1 MQVYIDGSA
10 VRLNKRDYVGQG
22 GEGAVYAHGDKAIK
36 LYADPRKMIPVAKIV
51 ELAEIA
57 DNRVVRPLD
66 VVADGHG
73 APVGYTMAYV
83 RDAIA
88 LCQTFP
94 RAFREREG
102 LDWKAVDHLVR
113 ELQQGVAGV
122 HAAGV
127 LIVDL
132 NEMNFL
138 VTPGFGEV
146 RFIDADS
153 YQTASFPATAL
164 MESVRDRHMAN
175 PRAFTEL
182 TDWFA
187 FAVVS
192 FQMWCG
198 LHPYKGK
205 HPKLKGFDARMLA
218 NVSVF
223 DPSVRVPKAAYPV
236 TVIPETWRAWYR
248 AVFEDGARAAPP
260 TEGGIVIA
268 VVPDARVISGTDTL
282 DITELESFR
291 GDVRGVWS
299 VAQDMAV
306 ATDAGVQFNGN
317 VVPRTDKTTAVAFS
331 PRRRIPVA
339 VSRSGRGLR
348 LYDCSNRREVPFMF
362 EPSEIAAHD
371 GRVYMRGHDRVFEL
385 VLADMGAQVVAS
397 SKLACTVL
405 PNATK
410 LFPGVVF
417 QDLLGSAH
425 VSMFPASG
433 TTMQAM
439 VPELNA
445 YKVLEARYDRGVLMV
460 VGAKG
465 GRYDRL
471 VFRFDDQHRTYDVR
485 VVEDITPAGLNF
497 VVLDSGVV
505 VCLGEDERLEVFH
518 RAQGKAKI
526 NYVEDPVLGGDM
538 MLVRRSG
545 QLAFY
550 RGDRLYRLRMKK

>member
-36 LYADPRKMIPVAKIV
+36 LYVDPRKMIPVAKIV
-51 ELAEIA
+51 ELSEIA
-57 DNRVVRPLD
+57 DPRIVRPLD
-66 VVADGHG
+66 VVADKHG
-73 APVGYTMAYV
+73 VPVGYTMAYI
-83 RDAIA
+83 RDAVA

-113 ELQQGVAGV
+113 ELQQGVAAV

-146 RFIDADS
+146 R
-153 YQTASFPATAL
+153 
-164 MESVRDRHMAN
+164 DRHMAN
-175 PRAFTEL
+175 SRAFTEL

-187 FAVVS
+187 FAIVS

-205 HPKLKGFDARMLA
+205 HPQLKGFDARMKA

-236 TVIPETWRAWYR
+236 TMIPETWRAWYR
-248 AVFEDGARAAPP
+248 AVFEDGVRAAPP
-260 TEGGIVIA
+260 TEGGVVVA
-268 VVPDARVISGTDTL
+268 VVPDTRVISGTDTL
-282 DITELESFR
+282 DITELEVFR

-299 VAQDMAV
+299 VGQDLV
-306 ATDAGVQFNGN
+306 AMTDAGVQVRGS
-317 VVPRTDKTTAVAFS
+317 VVPRTDKTIAVAFS

-339 VSRSGRGLR
+339 VSRSGRSLR
-348 LYDCSNRREVPFMF
+348 LYDCANRREVPFAF
-362 EPSEIAAHD
+362 EPSDIAAHD
-371 GRVYMRGHDRVFEL
+371 GRVYMRGHDRVYEL
-385 VLADMGAQVVAS
+385 VLTDAGAQIIAS
-397 SKLACTVL
+397 SKLSCTVL

-439 VPELNA
+439 VPELDS
-445 YKVLEARYDRGVLMV
+445 YQVLDARYDRGALMV

-471 VFRFDDQHRTYDVR
+471 VLRFDDPHRAYDVR

-497 VVLDSGVV
+497 VVLDTGVV

-518 RAQGKAKI
+518 RAQGKTKI

-538 MLVRRSG
+538 VLVRRSG

-550 RGDRLYRLRMKK
+550 RGDRLYRSQMKK